1 MRGKLIF
8 YGKPADALE
17 FVGAEGF
24 IDLYN
29 KIEAPGEA
37 EAAKLAAPH
46 GKASKAEQHTFEIA
60 REEIAEGVAE
70 DWRSRF
76 MSTESYRRYVWEP
89 LSQVQEEGQTATPP
103 RRRRSILD
111 AWRQWTTLVRR
122 YAEILASDKWNLF
135 ILFGQA
141 PIIGLLTYLVVGKND
156 PRDFP
161 YFILALV
168 SIWFG
173 TSLAAREL
181 VKERPIF
188 RRERMV
194 NLRLLPYVGS
204 KLLILSFIVGLQA
217 TLLFGTLKVFH
228 FAGLMNLPGLLF
240 GLPQLFVVALTGIV
254 GIALGL
260 FISAVVKSSEMATSL
275 VPLILIPQL
284 LFAGLTGVP
293 TGVARVIGA
302 TMPATWSF
310 DEMKRLSTLDTL
322 REEGSDPQGP
332 NKGRGLYQHL
342 KDVNAQNIKDAR
354 NQIGEHERQLT
365 EYLRSGNAGA
375 PPAKP
380 PGPLAIGS
388 PPAIAEPQEISDDLS
403 GYVNFMHPWGNV
415 LLNVGVLFVML
426 FGLIAAT
433 MIALRLKDR

>member
-1 MRGKLIF
+1 
-8 YGKPADALE
+8 
-17 FVGAEGF
+17 
-24 IDLYN
+24 
-29 KIEAPGEA
+29 
-37 EAAKLAAPH
+37 
-46 GKASKAEQHTFEIA
+46 
-60 REEIAEGVAE
+60 
-70 DWRSRF
+70 
-76 MSTESYRRYVWEP
+76 
-89 LSQVQEEGQTATPP
+89 
-103 RRRRSILD
+103 
-111 AWRQWTTLVRR
+111 
-122 YAEILASDKWNLF
+122 
-135 ILFGQA
+135 
-141 PIIGLLTYLVVGKND
+141 
-156 PRDFP
+156 
-161 YFILALV
+161 
-168 SIWFG
+168 
-173 TSLAAREL
+173 
-181 VKERPIF
+181 
-188 RRERMV
+188 
-194 NLRLLPYVGS
+194 
-204 KLLILSFIVGLQA
+204 
-217 TLLFGTLKVFH
+217 
-228 FAGLMNLPGLLF
+228 
-240 GLPQLFVVALTGIV
+240 VALTGIV

-293 TGVARVIGA
+293 TGVARVVGA

-342 KDVNAQNIKDAR
+342 KDLNAQNIKDAR
-354 NQIGEHERQLT
+354 NQIRDYDQH

-380 PGPLAIGS
+380 PGPLEIGS

-415 LLNVGVLFVML
+415 VWNVGVLFVML